1 MLTAMTEE
9 DWTIVLR
16 VFAASRSRRGDKS
29 RNDRKFLEA
38 LHYFVVHNITWRAL
52 PEKFGRWNSVWKR
65 FWRLSRSGTF
75 EAFFDALAAM
85 SETAHLVQ
93 MFDSTVVRAHVSAA
107 GAKGGSMIRRLAA
120 RVAVSLPRFYLK
132 TDFGGLPIAFH
143 LTCGEASDSRNFET
157 LLDIGP
163 DAAIKGAQSARRS
176 RRQRLR
182 FQIKP
187 RRRAPTRNMS
197 GNPVSI
203 QYQGC
208 ARLARP

>member
-16 VFAASRSRRGDKS
+16 VFAASRSRRGDKG

-93 MFDSTVVRAHVSAA
+93 MFRAALFC
-107 GAKGGSMIRRLAA
+107 GYNILGGSSRSSALNSVWKRFWQLADEL
-120 RVAVSLPRFYLK
+120 SK
-132 TDFGGLPIAFH
+132 
-143 LTCGEASDSRNFET
+143 
-157 LLDIGP
+157 
-163 DAAIKGAQSARRS
+163 RS
-176 RRQRLR
+176 
-182 FQIKP
+182 I
-187 RRRAPTRNMS
+187 
-197 GNPVSI
+197 
-203 QYQGC
+203 
-208 ARLARP
+208 LAR

>member
-16 VFAASRSRRGDKS
+16 VFAASRSRRGDKG

-85 SETAHLVQ
+85 SETRIWCRCSIPPWCAPMSRQ
-93 MFDSTVVRAHVSAA
+93 RAQ
-107 GAKGGSMIRRLAA
+107 
-120 RVAVSLPRFYLK
+120 
-132 TDFGGLPIAFH
+132 
-143 LTCGEASDSRNFET
+143 
-157 LLDIGP
+157 
-163 DAAIKGAQSARRS
+163 KGAA
-176 RRQRLR
+176 
-182 FQIKP
+182 
-187 RRRAPTRNMS
+187 
-197 GNPVSI
+197 
-203 QYQGC
+203 
-208 ARLARP
+208 

>member
-1 MLTAMTEE
+1 MGGRFFGGATMLTAMTEE

-16 VFAASRSRRGDKS
+16 VFAASRSRRGDKG

-52 PEKFGRWNSVWKR
+52 PEKFGHWNSVWKR
-65 FWRLSRSGTF
+65 FWRLSRSGAF

-120 RVAVSLPRFYLK
+120 RVAVSLPRFTCRPTSVACQLLFLSPAVK
-132 TDFGGLPIAFH
+132 PVIA
-143 LTCGEASDSRNFET
+143 AT
-157 LLDIGP
+157 L
-163 DAAIKGAQSARRS
+163 RRFS
-176 RRQRLR
+176 TSVLIFRPHYRRQT
-182 FQIKP
+182 FTF
-187 RRRAPTRNMS
+187 A
-197 GNPVSI
+197 
-203 QYQGC
+203 
-208 ARLARP
+208 

>member
-1 MLTAMTEE
+1 MWTDLAKYRVEGFPNHFFSDSWAVGFWRTDHAHGHDGE

-16 VFAASRSRRGDKS
+16 VFAASRSRRGDKG

-52 PEKFGRWNSVWKR
+52 PEKFGHWNSVWKR

-120 RVAVSLPRFYLK
+120 RVAVSLPRF
-132 TDFGGLPIAFH
+132 T
-143 LTCGEASDSRNFET
+143 
-157 LLDIGP
+157 
-163 DAAIKGAQSARRS
+163 
-176 RRQRLR
+176 
-182 FQIKP
+182 
-187 RRRAPTRNMS
+187 
-197 GNPVSI
+197 
-203 QYQGC
+203 
-208 ARLARP
+208 